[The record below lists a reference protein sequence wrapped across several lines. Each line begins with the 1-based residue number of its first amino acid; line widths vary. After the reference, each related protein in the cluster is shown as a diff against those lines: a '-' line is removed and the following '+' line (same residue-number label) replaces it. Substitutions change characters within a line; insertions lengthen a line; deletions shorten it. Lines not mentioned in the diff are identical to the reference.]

1 MGSGRVVTA
10 GCDVFR
16 DPGSDASAIQLG
28 CIWCQADLDRMVTER
43 WSVYPGVRGGISGA
57 VLHLSS
63 ESGVVGDSATRG
75 VFRRGRNL
83 MRTADRSAA

>member
-1 MGSGRVVTA
+1 MTA
-10 GCDVFR
+10 GCGESRV
-16 DPGSDASAIQLG
+16 PGNGATWLR
-28 CIWCQADLDRMVTER
+28 CVCCQADLDRMVTER

-63 ESGVVGDSATRG
+63 ESGVVGDPATRG
-75 VFRRGRNL
+75 VFRRWRNL